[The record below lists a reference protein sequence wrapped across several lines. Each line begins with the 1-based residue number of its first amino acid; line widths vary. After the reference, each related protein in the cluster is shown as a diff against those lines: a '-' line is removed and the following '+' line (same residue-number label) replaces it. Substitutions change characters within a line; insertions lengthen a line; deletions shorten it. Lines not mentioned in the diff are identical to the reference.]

1 MSGEKDSLHRFLVW
15 MAMLTFVVVV
25 GVTTY
30 GYLFESGDELGVMEY
45 RRGNLRLEDG
55 KPEGA
60 LREFDTVLKRD
71 PNHAPSH
78 LGRALALMALR
89 QNDEALMSFD
99 LAVEIRPDFS
109 AVYANRGI
117 LHDRMGRYSEAIS
130 DYHKALSLD
139 PELGEGPGWITRFLR
154 NQDEP
159 PPTIADRARYLEAEL
174 KKPAWERKL
183 RYEEIDQKQRSYK
196 YEGPI
201 SPEK

>member
-1 MSGEKDSLHRFLVW
+1 MNGEKDSLHRFLVW

-99 LAVEIRPDFS
+99 LAVEILPDFS